1 MPYLY
6 SRIHFI
12 IAPLQIK
19 DRVQDDPFRYG
30 LLLHRNWFLIYD
42 LEAWELY
49 DEIHRWQRVKLP
61 VRMKQQIAQIYFKER
76 IPKINIATKL
86 NVSRRAV
93 CRVLAEWNEIGR
105 VFHLL
110 ESCLW
115 INGYNANKEIYIYSV
130 YCIFY
135 KLVSIVPT

>member
-12 IAPLQIK
+12 IAALQIK
-19 DRVQDDPFRYG
+19 DCVQEDPFGYG
-30 LLLHRNWFLIYD
+30 LLLHHNRSLVYD

-49 DEIHRWQRVKLP
+49 DEFHRRQRVKLS
-61 VRMKQQIAQIYFKER
+61 VDTKEQIAQMYFQAQESKDVVAVR
-76 IPKINIATKL
+76 F

-105 VFHLL
+105 AFHLL
-110 ESCLW
+110 EAACGLLVTIMKTS
-115 INGYNANKEIYIYSV
+115 
-130 YCIFY
+130 IF
-135 KLVSIVPT
+135 V